1 MGLKVTDILNQ
12 FNGDSDVSIWLK
24 QAHLTKSLLK
34 LKDLAVVIPLFLDDP
49 TFAVNDQIKEKRDAD
64 KIELALKT
72 AFAYHKFLAYDE
84 FRNRQWK
91 NGESVHEYLADLK
104 RLPHLANIDSENEE
118 IIKLLFFMGLP
129 NKVSAQLRA
138 TPKIDTLDLT
148 AILQIFRALM
158 TEIFKSDLIK
168 VGAVARSNTS
178 ATTLRCFNC
187 KGPHYRKDCIE
198 AKEIICYACGKRG
211 HIARLCAA

>member
-1 MGLKVTDILNQ
+1 
-12 FNGDSDVSIWLK
+12 
-24 QAHLTKSLLK
+24 
-34 LKDLAVVIPLFLDDP
+34 
-49 TFAVNDQIKEKRDAD
+49 
-64 KIELALKT
+64 
-72 AFAYHKFLAYDE
+72 
-84 FRNRQWK
+84 
-91 NGESVHEYLADLK
+91 
-104 RLPHLANIDSENEE
+104 
-118 IIKLLFFMGLP
+118 MGLP

-158 TEIFKSDLIK
+158 TEIFKSDLIE

-187 KGPHYRKDCIE
+187 EGPHYRKDYIK

-211 HIARLCAA
+211 HIARLCAARNYSSAGNKNGALRAPAMAPIIAKAQSSQE